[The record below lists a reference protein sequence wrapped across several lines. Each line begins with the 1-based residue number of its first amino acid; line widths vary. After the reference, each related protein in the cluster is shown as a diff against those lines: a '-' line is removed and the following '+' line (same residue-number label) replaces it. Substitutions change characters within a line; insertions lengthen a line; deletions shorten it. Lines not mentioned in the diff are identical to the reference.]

1 MSNIKLS
8 ICIPTY
14 NFGAFIGET
23 LQSIVDQP
31 NDAVEIVIVDGAST
45 DNTSEII
52 RHFERL
58 FPRLTYHRLEKK
70 GGVDKDLARTVEL
83 ARGEYCW
90 LLSSDDVLKQGAIQ
104 KVLHE
109 IERGNDV
116 YVCNRIECDRALNP
130 LRDRPWLA
138 KNIIDRTFAFSNS
151 GEFIDYF
158 NNSQSIGA
166 LFSYISAL
174 IVKRSKWN
182 GIAYDEKFTGSNYAH
197 AARLFSILQQGGV
210 LKYLREP
217 LVFCRGDN
225 DSFSEQGVVRRFLI
239 DLDGYLLLADTLFPN
254 GDVRRAFLSVMRREH
269 GWYVFAELRS
279 KIDDTEQ
286 WNDFERKL
294 IEYGYARDKL
304 SIVRTLGSF
313 KYIMMAARALW
324 TALKRLKEL
333 KARIVRKIYK

>member
-1 MSNIKLS
+1 MSTIRLS

-31 NDAVEIVIVDGAST
+31 NDDVEIVIVDGGST
-45 DNTSEII
+45 DNTTEIV
-52 RHFERL
+52 RHFERQ

-90 LLSSDDVLKQGAIQ
+90 LLSSDDVLKQGAIRR
-104 KVLHE
+104 VLHE
-109 IERGNDV
+109 IERGHDV
-116 YVCNRIECDRALNP
+116 YLCNRIECDRTLNP
-130 LRDRPWLA
+130 LRDRPWIA
-138 KNIIDRTFAFSNS
+138 KDIVDRTFAFSS
-151 GEFIDYF
+151 PGEFIDYF
-158 NNSQSIGA
+158 NKSQSIGA

-174 IVKRSKWN
+174 IVKRSKWS
-182 GIAYDEKFTGSNYAH
+182 GIAYDKKFTGSNYAH
-197 AARLFSILQQGGV
+197 AARLFSILQQGGI
-210 LKYLREP
+210 LKYIREP

-239 DLDGYLLLADTLFPN
+239 DLDGYLLLADTLFP
-254 GDVRRAFLSVMRREH
+254 DVDARKAFLSVMRREH
-269 GWYVFAELRS
+269 RWYVFAELRS
-279 KIDDTEQ
+279 KIDDAEQ

-294 IEYGYARDKL
+294 LAYGYARNKL
-304 SIVRTLGSF
+304 FIVKTFGSF

-324 TALKRLKEL
+324 TALKNLKEL
-333 KARIVRKIYK
+333 KARIVRRIAP

>member
-1 MSNIKLS
+1 MSVIRLS

-31 NDAVEIVIVDGAST
+31 NDAVEIVIVDGGST
-45 DNTSEII
+45 DNTAEIV
-52 RHFERL
+52 RHFERQ
-58 FPRLTYHRLEKK
+58 FPRLTYHRLGKK

-90 LLSSDDVLKQGAIQ
+90 LLSSDDVLKQGAIR

-109 IERGNDV
+109 IGRGDDV
-116 YVCNRIECDRALNP
+116 YLCNRMECDRTLHP

-138 KNIIDRTFAFSNS
+138 KNITDRTFAFSS
-151 GEFIDYF
+151 PGEFIDYF
-158 NNSQSIGA
+158 NKARSLGA
-166 LFSYISAL
+166 LFSYISAI

-182 GIAYDEKFTGSNYAH
+182 GIAYDEKFAGSNYAH
-197 AARLFSILQQGGV
+197 AARLFSILQQGGL

-225 DSFSEQGVVRRFLI
+225 DSFSKHGVVRRFLI
-239 DLDGYLLLADTLFPN
+239 DLDGYRLLANTLFSD
-254 GDVRRAFLSVMRREH
+254 GDVKRAFLSVMRREH
-269 GWYVFAELRS
+269 RWYVFAELRS
-279 KIDDTEQ
+279 KIDGVER

-294 IEYGYARDKL
+294 IEYGYPRNKL
-304 SIVRTLGSF
+304 FIVRTLGSL
-313 KYIMMAARALW
+313 KYVMMAARAFW
-324 TALKRLKEL
+324 TALKRLKAL
-333 KARIVRKIYK
+333 KARIVRTIYK